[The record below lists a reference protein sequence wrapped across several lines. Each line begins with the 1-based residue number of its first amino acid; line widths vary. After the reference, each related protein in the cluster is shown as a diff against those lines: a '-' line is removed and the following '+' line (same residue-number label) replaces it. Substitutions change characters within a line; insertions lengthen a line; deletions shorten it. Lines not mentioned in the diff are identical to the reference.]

1 MLFFRK
7 KKDERLEQRKQEIL
21 FKIKPIFSKML
32 EVDEERITPKAR
44 IAEDLDTD
52 SLDSVDITIKLEE
65 AFNIEISDEDVEKMK
80 TIEDVL
86 TYLAQ
91 HIPLSIK

>member
-7 KKDERLEQRKQEIL
+7 KKDERLEQKKQEIL
-21 FKIKPIFSKML
+21 LRIKPIFSKIL
-32 EVDEERITPKAR
+32 DVDEKKVIPNAR
-44 IAEDLDTD
+44 IAEDLGAD

-65 AFNIEISDEDVEKMK
+65 AFNIEILDEDVEKMR
-80 TIEDVL
+80 TIDDVL

-91 HIPLSIK
+91 NKEG